1 MSRARPITLPDGRVE
16 WFDTKRHGEKAT
28 AEQLELL
35 ATIATASTHTVLYP
49 PGEEADTLDD
59 LFEEGL
65 TQGEV
70 LKRLREALG
79 VNPIPV
85 EILEKRQKWREERQ
99 IQPECRKC
107 GRKGDSTKHHY
118 VNKWILRELSGY
130 ATKWAD
136 RSRNCIPV
144 CIDCHRDL
152 HSRDNGPQSIAEYL
166 TNDEKRFVESAL
178 SALAEERPKL
188 LILIARGDD
197 SVYEARLVKDWI
209 EGYFKVEEDEKSSRP
224 NLALV
229 RELA

>member
-1 MSRARPITLPDGRVE
+1 MSRARPVKFPDGRVE

-35 ATIATASTHTVLYP
+35 ATLMPSFD
-49 PGEEADTLDD
+49 EAESLDD
-59 LFEEGL
+59 LLDEGL
-65 TQGEV
+65 TQGEL
-70 LKRLREALG
+70 LKRLRTTLG
-79 VNPIPV
+79 TNPIPIA
-85 EILEKRQKWREERQ
+85 ILEKRQKWREERQ
-99 IQPECRKC
+99 IQPKCRKC
-107 GRKGDSTKHHY
+107 GREGDSTKHHY

-130 ATKWAD
+130 AQKWAD
-136 RSRNCIPV
+136 RTKNCIPL

-152 HSRDNGPQSIAEYL
+152 HSRDNGPQSIADYL
-166 TNDEKRFVESAL
+166 NDDEKRFVEKAL

-209 EGYFKVEEDEKSSRP
+209 EGYFKVEEDAKASHP

-229 RELA
+229 RELV